1 MNTAA
6 ALIAISLL
14 ILAGLG
20 LAGLFLAGRE
30 SRAANAD
37 DPPPRR

>member
-6 ALIAISLL
+6 VLIAISLL
-14 ILAGLG
+14 MLAVLG

-37 DPPPRR
+37 DPKPRR